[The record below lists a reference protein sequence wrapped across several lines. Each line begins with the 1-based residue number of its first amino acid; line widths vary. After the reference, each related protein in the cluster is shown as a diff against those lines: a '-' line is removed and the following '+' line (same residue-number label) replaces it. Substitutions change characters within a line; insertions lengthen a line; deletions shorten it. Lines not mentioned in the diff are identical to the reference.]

1 MSEAALHS
9 TQPDLPAHG
18 LLIFMTSTRGIA
30 MSNYGE
36 RVVVNLGFEA
46 TLGETCRAIREE
58 GLQVIARIDLR
69 DHFWRVLG
77 HNFRRYFLLETWS
90 PELAL
95 EALGTSLEMG
105 TIFPTTFAVCEHSDH
120 ETIVVAK
127 ESLAPAAAE
136 LEWRR
141 DAPALAAIADHES
154 ERVARV
160 LERLRRASSQD
171 ASALPAA

>member
-1 MSEAALHS
+1 MN
-9 TQPDLPAHG
+9 D
-18 LLIFMTSTRGIA
+18 
-30 MSNYGE
+30 YGR
-36 RVVVNLGFEA
+36 RVLVNLGFEA

-69 DHFWRVLG
+69 ERFWRDLG

-95 EALGTSLEMG
+95 QALGTSLEIA
-105 TIFPTTFAVCEHSDH
+105 TVFPTTFAVYEHSEN

-127 ESLAPAAAE
+127 EALAPIAAD

-141 DAPALAAIADHES
+141 DAPALAAIADRES
-154 ERVARV
+154 ERVASV
-160 LERLRRASSQD
+160 LERLRRASSHE

>member
-1 MSEAALHS
+1 MN
-9 TQPDLPAHG
+9 D
-18 LLIFMTSTRGIA
+18 
-30 MSNYGE
+30 YGQ
-36 RVVVNLGFEA
+36 RVLVNLGFEA

-69 DHFWRVLG
+69 EHFWRDLG
-77 HNFRRYFLLETWS
+77 HNFRRYFLLQTWS

-95 EALGTSLEMG
+95 KALGTSLEIS
-105 TIFPTTFAVCEHSDH
+105 TILPTTFAVYEHSDN

-127 ESLAPAAAE
+127 ESLAPAAAD

-154 ERVARV
+154 QRVGRV
-160 LERLRRASSQD
+160 LERLRRASSHK
-171 ASALPAA
+171 ASASPAA